1 MPSPLS
7 PTLPRHLLYTV
18 GSGFL
23 LSLLLIIAMSLSG
36 LSALTDANRN
46 LEHIVGSVTQKT
58 REVNE
63 LRDILHDRI
72 LTMHTI
78 VILRDPFARE
88 LMMQRFYQI
97 GGDYIRTRAKLNAY
111 THTSREQT
119 LLNHIDALTLENQ
132 PIITKTVDLA
142 IEDHTLA
149 AFDHLQKE
157 GLPRQQRLIV
167 LLDQLVLIQQQIA
180 HQATQNAERAFI
192 ETRNLMFLLGVLA
205 LALSGVV
212 ALFIL
217 KRIRR
222 LAGETEQAR
231 TRYQTLFETNSDGIV
246 IVGQRGFIGCNPA
259 ALTMFG
265 FNDEAQFLATRPM
278 DLGSDPQPDGRA
290 APKVAQDFIGT
301 AFSTGHA
308 SLNWEAKRTDGTTFP
323 AEIALHAMHFEGTP
337 TLQAIIRDI
346 TPQREAEQAIQA
358 AHTAALATATLKTQ
372 FIANISHEIRT
383 PMNGIVGLTDL
394 LQRQPLSEPQA
405 AYVRAIHDSAGSLT
419 HLLNDLLDFSKLTA
433 GRMQIEHIPF
443 DLPAL
448 LSSVALLSQHRAEHA
463 GLQFHLDL
471 PDTLPHGVIGDPQR
485 LRQILINL
493 LDNALKFTAHGTIR
507 LVITQSHASDPAYL
521 LFSVQDTGIGIP
533 DAAKVHIFD
542 PFIQADGSVSRRF
555 GGTGLGLAICRELA
569 EKMGG
574 QLWHTAPSDTPG
586 SHFNLELRLEGTT
599 LPTPT
604 SATAALQPP
613 FSGLRVLVAED
624 HPINQLLIR
633 DMLIALGAQPTLAAD
648 GQAAVEVYR
657 DNPFDLILM
666 DYQMPI
672 LDGLSAARQIRR
684 LEADTHRPRCPI
696 IALTANAQD
705 DFAEACT
712 AAGLD
717 AQLAKPIHLEHLQ
730 TALVRALGQTPAPT
744 PPSPARPH
752 PASAHLVT
760 LFIETTQSDL
770 AALST
775 HLTEQN
781 PQIAA
786 QLAHRIRGAAAFI
799 GDATGAEY
807 AHALERVLT
816 QATDPAHWT
825 DALERLQTHISQLKN
840 TR

>member
-1 MPSPLS
+1 MTQTS
-7 PTLPRHLLYTV
+7 THFYLPRSLLYTV
-18 GSGFL
+18 GGGFL
-23 LSLLLIIAMSLSG
+23 LFLILIVAMSITG
-36 LSALTDANRN
+36 LRALEQANQRQGRIST
-46 LEHIVGSVTQKT
+46 EVIEKT
-58 REVNE
+58 FYATT
-63 LRDILHDRI
+63 LRDILRNRAI
-72 LTMHTI
+72 AMHNI
-78 VILRDPFARE
+78 VILNDPFE
-88 LMMQRFYQI
+88 QDQHIQTFYQL
-97 GGDYIRTRAKLNAY
+97 GSQYLNIRPRFEAFPLNA
-111 THTSREQT
+111 TEQRI
-119 LLNHIDALTLENQ
+119 LDELDSLTLENQ
-132 PIITKTVDLA
+132 PIMTDIVQLA
-142 IEDHTLA
+142 QSGHRQKAQKRLQEEEVQRQQYLVA
-149 AFDHLQKE
+149 KLDHLIDA
-157 GLPRQQRLIV
+157 QRGISRLAT
-167 LLDQLVLIQQQIA
+167 LDA
-180 HQATQNAERAFI
+180 QNAYT
-192 ETRNLMFLLGVLA
+192 ETRALIAILA
-205 LALSGVV
+205 LMAILLS
-212 ALFIL
+212 ATTAFLIL

-222 LAGETEQAR
+222 LAMETEQAR

-246 IVGQRGFIGCNPA
+246 ILGPKGFIGCNPA
-259 ALTMFG
+259 ALDLFG
-265 FNDEAQFLATRPM
+265 YPDEARFLVCNTS
-278 DLGSDPQPDGRA
+278 DLGSDPQPDGRPA
-290 APKVAQDFIGT
+290 ADVAQEHINT
-301 AFSTGHA
+301 AFTHGHA
-308 SLNWEAKRTDGTTFP
+308 FMDWEARRADGSIFP
-323 AEIALHAMHFEGTP
+323 AEIALHAMYFEDQAI
-337 TLQAIIRDI
+337 LQAIVRDI
-346 TPQREAEQAIQA
+346 TQQKK
-358 AHTAALATATLKTQ
+358 TAAALHSAHAAELATANLKSQ

-433 GRMQIEHIPF
+433 GQMQVEHIPF

-448 LSSVALLSQHRAEHA
+448 LSSVALFSQHRAEHA

-485 LRQILINL
+485 LRQILTNL
-493 LDNALKFTAHGTIR
+493 LDNAIKFTPHGTIR
-507 LVITQSHASDPAYL
+507 LVITHPDLSDLARL
-521 LFSVQDTGIGIP
+521 HFSVQDTGIGIP
-533 DAAKVHIFD
+533 DAVKVHIFD
-542 PFIQADGSVSRRF
+542 PFTQADGSVSRRF

-648 GQAAVEVYR
+648 GQAAVEAYR
-657 DNPFDLILM
+657 DNTFDLILM

-770 AALST
+770 AALSV
-775 HLTEQN
+775 HLAAQN
-781 PQIAA
+781 PHAAA

-799 GDATGAEY
+799 GDHTGAEH
-807 AHALERVLT
+807 AHALEHAL
-816 QATDPAHWT
+816 QQHPAHWT
-825 DALERLQTHISQLKN
+825 EPLERLHTHISQLKN
-840 TR
+840 AP